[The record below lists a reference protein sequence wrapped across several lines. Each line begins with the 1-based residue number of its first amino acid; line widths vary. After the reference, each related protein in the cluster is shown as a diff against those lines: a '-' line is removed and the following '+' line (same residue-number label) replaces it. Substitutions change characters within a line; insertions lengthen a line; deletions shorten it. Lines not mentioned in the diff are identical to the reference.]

1 MSEERKRRR
10 SGRPRSGRSRGALST
25 KTRSAQRD
33 AGGSHLGVRHLEQA
47 VAFSLAPASLAAC
60 CVETSLRAS
69 DLFEFE
75 LPPPVERQILDLV
88 LAGAAEAMSEKRNPG
103 DTLAARAARSAGAA
117 IRWSLELQ
125 QRPPDADVIARLLE
139 PLENAKRWLMLADL
153 HEEFASDGWTA
164 ALEAAARSALAAA
177 TTSATCLGWPPTNDE
192 HVRCLSRRSHLD
204 LATRLA
210 AGSPP
215 LQLPLLRYLASQLL
229 AGACERVDGRLLG
242 TLRALLRWPEAAADA
257 VADDGAADDP
267 GGRDSLPSRARQRA
281 AAAALIALWWRC
293 ARSVRR
299 HLPLGLLLEVVVAA
313 GHRPLPLLHAASD
326 GDGGDAPPRAGARSY
341 LWWVLVAETLPAAR
355 LPRIF
360 DGGDADVAMRT
371 ALPLA
376 AAAAATSRLLT
387 DRDALSAADGALQAI
402 QFAAQL
408 RTVDAPVLRERLVA
422 RLGREWCGRPLQFGA
437 LAHAELLVEGGM
449 RGGTREEFTHGSD
462 DAPRA
467 EGRLLIVHSV
477 DDVEEAR
484 RLLAGARVV
493 GVDVEGVT
501 RRGQPMLP
509 VLLQLGTAHAAILI
523 DLLESTDATAAA
535 GKLVGEVLA
544 SPAVVKVGVNL
555 VKDVD
560 ELFDEAPSLG
570 LARGRCCATRLVDL
584 SGAFASALGVSHA
597 DAIGLKRLALLLLGL
612 KLDRAMARSDWS
624 CRPLSDAQVNY
635 AAVDA
640 QAGARCFDA
649 IEEIARAGLDVRVDA
664 RSGGGVAC
672 SVRYAGVL
680 L

>member
-1 MSEERKRRR
+1 MLEVESAIPDAAPGERKKRRR

-25 KTRSAQRD
+25 KTRSEQRD

-69 DLFEFE
+69 DLFDFE
-75 LPPPVERQILDLV
+75 LPPPIERQILDLV
-88 LAGAAEAMSEKRNPG
+88 LAGAAEAISEKRNPG
-103 DTLAARAARSAGAA
+103 DTQAARAARSAGAA

-125 QRPPDADVIARLLE
+125 QRPPDADTLARLLE
-139 PLENAKRWLMLADL
+139 PLETAKRWLMLADL

-164 ALEAAARSALAAA
+164 ALEAAAGSALAAA

-215 LQLPLLRYLASQLL
+215 LQPPLLRYLASQLL

-257 VADDGAADDP
+257 VADDGSADDP
-267 GGRDSLPSRARQRA
+267 SGRDSLPSRARQRA

-293 ARSVRR
+293 ARGVRR
-299 HLPLGLLLEVVVAA
+299 HLPLGLLLEVPLWRPATGRCRSCMRRPTATAA
-313 GHRPLPLLHAASD
+313 TP
-326 GDGGDAPPRAGARSY
+326 PPRAGARRC
-341 LWWVLVAETLPAAR
+341 LWWALVAETLPAAR

-408 RTVDAPVLRERLVA
+408 RTADAPVLRERLVA
-422 RLGREWCGRPLQFGA
+422 RLEREWCGRPLQFGA

-449 RGGTREEFTHGSD
+449 RGGTRDDFTHGSD

-467 EGRLLIVHSV
+467 AGRLLIVRSV
-477 DDVEEAR
+477 DDVVEAR

-509 VLLQLGTAHAAILI
+509 VLLQLGTARAAILI

-535 GKLVGEVLA
+535 GELVAEVLA

-555 VKDVD
+555 AKDVD
-560 ELFDEAPSLG
+560 ELFDEAPSRGSRAAGAVRRGSSTSPAPLR
-570 LARGRCCATRLVDL
+570 ARSACRTPTRSASSGWRCCC
-584 SGAFASALGVSHA
+584 SA
-597 DAIGLKRLALLLLGL
+597 
-612 KLDRAMARSDWS
+612 
-624 CRPLSDAQVNY
+624 
-635 AAVDA
+635 
-640 QAGARCFDA
+640 
-649 IEEIARAGLDVRVDA
+649 
-664 RSGGGVAC
+664 
-672 SVRYAGVL
+672 
-680 L
+680 